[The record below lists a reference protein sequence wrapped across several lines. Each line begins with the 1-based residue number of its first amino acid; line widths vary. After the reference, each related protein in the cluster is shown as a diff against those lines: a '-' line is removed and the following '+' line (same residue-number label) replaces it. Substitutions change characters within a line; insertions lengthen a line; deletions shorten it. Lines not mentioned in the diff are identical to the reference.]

1 MNNLKPLEIIDAW
14 FKMLVNGDWE
24 HHNGIKI
31 ETTDNPGWMITLNL
45 PLDLQ
50 KRSDEINYSINQS
63 DEVEGMIKNGNLYLY
78 SVDLSVLVNEFANIL
93 NFPKQ

>member
-14 FKMLVNGDWE
+14 FKTLVNGDWE

-50 KRSDEINYSINQS
+50 QKSDEINYIIKQS
-63 DEVEGMIKNGNLYLY
+63 DEVEGVVKNRNLYLY
-78 SVDLSVLVNEFANIL
+78 SVDLKVLVNEFSHIL
-93 NFPKQ
+93 NFLKQ